1 MQPHLSPPNRGG
13 QGGLPMDNFR
23 CGGFDRV
30 GSDMPWVSLAFAFFF
45 LLLFLYPYVI
55 YPATLRWMKRR
66 PVAAYRAQPR
76 PTASLLFSA
85 YNEEASLPEKIRNLE
100 EIRKVCPDVEF
111 VAYSDM
117 SSDRTREILESRS
130 DLIRFV
136 PSSERTGKATG
147 MRHMVASCTS
157 DICIY
162 TDANVILDPATVPVL
177 LDYFRDSSIGGVSG
191 TLKYIN
197 EDDGTTAQVGGLYWR
212 LEEKIKKLE
221 SECGS
226 MMGADGSIFAT
237 RRSIYPE
244 VPAHLLDDMTVSMSV
259 TFAGLRLISAPD
271 VVAYEKNTTSSSDE
285 FRRKRRIACRAFNT
299 HKHLWPSISRSYSLA
314 DKYKYVSHKLLRWFG
329 APMLALS
336 ALCFGVALWQWGMS
350 ALVLGGLGLLAG
362 LWLLA
367 RRGIGG
373 PIVTIYEVLTQ
384 VCATFM
390 GIVDSWQG
398 KTYQIWSPAKSR

>member
-1 MQPHLSPPNRGG
+1 M
-13 QGGLPMDNFR
+13 
-23 CGGFDRV
+23 
-30 GSDMPWVSLAFAFFF
+30 FF
-45 LLLFLYPYVI
+45 LLLFLHPYLVYPM
-55 YPATLRWMKRR
+55 TLRWFEKR
-66 PVAAYRAQPR
+66 PVASSKTLPR
-76 PTASLLFSA
+76 PSASLLFSA
-85 YNEEASLPEKIRNLE
+85 YNEEASLPDKIRNLE
-100 EIRKVCPDVEF
+100 EIRKVCPDIEF

-117 SSDRTREILESRS
+117 SSDRTREIIESRS

-147 MRHMVASCTS
+147 MRHMVASCTG

-162 TDANVILDPATVPVL
+162 TDANVMLDPATVPAL

-197 EDDGTTAQVGGLYWR
+197 DDDGTTAQVGGFYWR

-237 RRSIYPE
+237 RRSIYPV

-259 TFAGLRLISAPD
+259 TFEGLRLISAPD

-299 HKHLWPSISRSYSLA
+299 HKHLWPSIKRTYSLL

-336 ALCFGVALWQWGMS
+336 AIFLGVALCQ
-350 ALVLGGLGLLAG
+350 LGLGWLVVAG
-362 LWLLA
+362 LAVAVAGWWLA

-373 PIVTIYEVLTQ
+373 PIVTVYEVLTQ
-384 VCATFM
+384 VCATFV
-390 GIVDSWQG
+390 GIIDSWQG

>member
-1 MQPHLSPPNRGG
+1 M
-13 QGGLPMDNFR
+13 
-23 CGGFDRV
+23 
-30 GSDMPWVSLAFAFFF
+30 
-45 LLLFLYPYVI
+45 LLFVHPYLI
-55 YPATLRWMKRR
+55 YPITLRWMKRR
-66 PVAAYRAQPR
+66 PVAPGQTLPQPS
-76 PTASLLFSA
+76 ASLLFSA
-85 YNEEASLPEKIRNLE
+85 YNEEASLPDKIRNLE
-100 EIRKVCPDVEF
+100 EIRKICPDVEF

-117 SSDRTREILESRS
+117 SSDRTREIIESRS

-147 MRHMVASCTS
+147 MRHMVASCSS
-157 DICIY
+157 DICIF
-162 TDANVILDPATVPVL
+162 TDANVILDPATVPAL
-177 LDYFRDSSIGGVSG
+177 LNYFRDPTIGGVSG

-197 EDDGTTAQVGGLYWR
+197 DDEGTTAQVGGFYWR

-237 RRSIYPE
+237 RRSIYPV

-259 TFAGLRLISAPD
+259 TFEGLRLISAPD

-299 HKHLWPSISRSYSLA
+299 HKHLWPSIDRTYSLL
-314 DKYKYVSHKLLRWFG
+314 DRYKYVSHKLLRWFG

-336 ALCFGVALWQWGMS
+336 AIFFSVALCQMGLS
-350 ALVLGGLGLLAG
+350 SVVVASLGLAVV

-367 RRGIGG
+367 RKGIGG
-373 PIVTIYEVLTQ
+373 PLVTLYEVLTQ
-384 VCATFM
+384 ICATFM
-390 GIVDSWQG
+390 GIIDSWSG

>member
-1 MQPHLSPPNRGG
+1 
-13 QGGLPMDNFR
+13 
-23 CGGFDRV
+23 
-30 GSDMPWVSLAFAFFF
+30 MPWISLSLALLF
-45 LLLFLYPYVI
+45 LLLFVHPYLI
-55 YPATLRWMKRR
+55 YPITLRWMKRR
-66 PVAAYRAQPR
+66 PVAPGQTLPQPS
-76 PTASLLFSA
+76 ASLLFSA
-85 YNEEASLPEKIRNLE
+85 YNEEASLPDKIRNLE
-100 EIRKVCPDVEF
+100 EIRKICPDVEF

-117 SSDRTREILESRS
+117 SSDRTREIIESRS

-147 MRHMVASCTS
+147 MRHMVASCSS
-157 DICIY
+157 DICIF
-162 TDANVILDPATVPVL
+162 TDANVILDPATVPAL
-177 LDYFRDSSIGGVSG
+177 LNYFRDPTIGGVSG

-197 EDDGTTAQVGGLYWR
+197 DDEGTTAQVGGFYWR

-237 RRSIYPE
+237 RRSIYPV

-259 TFAGLRLISAPD
+259 TFEGLRLISAPD

-299 HKHLWPSISRSYSLA
+299 HKHLWPSIDRTYSLL
-314 DKYKYVSHKLLRWFG
+314 DRYKYVSHKLLRWFG

-336 ALCFGVALWQWGMS
+336 AIFFSVALCQMGLS
-350 ALVLGGLGLLAG
+350 SVVVASLGLAVV

-367 RRGIGG
+367 RKGIGG
-373 PIVTIYEVLTQ
+373 PLVTLYEVLTQ
-384 VCATFM
+384 ICATFM
-390 GIVDSWQG
+390 GIIDSWSG

>member
-1 MQPHLSPPNRGG
+1 
-13 QGGLPMDNFR
+13 MDNR
-23 CGGFDRV
+23 HLGEFDWMR
-30 GSDMPWVSLAFAFFF
+30 SAMPWVSLSLALFF
-45 LLLFLYPYVI
+45 LLLFLHPYWI
-55 YPATLRWMKRR
+55 YPITLRWFKKR
-66 PVAAYRAQPR
+66 PVGGGGSLPR
-76 PTASLLFSA
+76 PTASLLFAA
-85 YNEEASLPEKIRNLE
+85 YNEEASLPDKIRNLE
-100 EIRKVCPDVEF
+100 AIRKICPEVEF

-117 SSDRTREILESRS
+117 SSDRTREIIESRA

-147 MRHMVASCTS
+147 MRHMVASCSS

-162 TDANVILDPATVPVL
+162 TDANVILDPATVPAL
-177 LDYFRDSSIGGVSG
+177 LDYFRDPSIGGVSG

-197 EDDGTTAQVGGLYWR
+197 DDEGTTAQVGGFYWR

-237 RRSIYPE
+237 RRSIYPV

-259 TFAGLRLISAPD
+259 TFEGMRLISAPD
-271 VVAYEKNTTSSSDE
+271 VVAYEKNTTSTSDE

-299 HKHLWPSISRSYSLA
+299 HKHLWPRISQNYSWS

-329 APMLALS
+329 APFLVLS
-336 ALCFGVALWQWGMS
+336 AAFFSASLCQ
-350 ALVLGGLGLLAG
+350 LGLNKLVAAAWVLAVV
-362 LWLLA
+362 LWLFA

-373 PIVTIYEVLTQ
+373 PLVTIYEILTQ
-384 VCATFM
+384 IWATFM
-390 GIVDSWQG
+390 GIVDSWRG

>member
-1 MQPHLSPPNRGG
+1 
-13 QGGLPMDNFR
+13 
-23 CGGFDRV
+23 
-30 GSDMPWVSLAFAFFF
+30 MPWISLSLALLF
-45 LLLFLYPYVI
+45 LLLFVHPYLI
-55 YPATLRWMKRR
+55 YPLTLRWIERR
-66 PVAAYRAQPR
+66 PVASGRTLPR
-76 PTASLLFSA
+76 PSASLLFSA
-85 YNEEASLPEKIRNLE
+85 YNEEASLPDKIRNLE
-100 EIRKVCPDVEF
+100 EIRKICPDVEF

-117 SSDRTREILESRS
+117 SSDRTREIIESRP

-147 MRHMVASCTS
+147 MRHMVASCSS
-157 DICIY
+157 DICIF
-162 TDANVILDPATVPVL
+162 TDANVILDPATVPTL
-177 LDYFRDSSIGGVSG
+177 LDYFRDPTIGGVSG

-197 EDDGTTAQVGGLYWR
+197 DDEGTTAQVGGFYWR

-237 RRSIYPE
+237 RRSIYPV

-259 TFAGLRLISAPD
+259 TFEGLRLISAPD

-299 HKHLWPSISRSYSLA
+299 HKHLWPSIDRTYSLL
-314 DKYKYVSHKLLRWFG
+314 DRYKYVSHKLLRWFG

-336 ALCFGVALWQWGMS
+336 AFFFGVALCQMGLS
-350 ALVLGGLGLLAG
+350 SLVVAGAGLAVV

-367 RRGIGG
+367 RKGIGG
-373 PIVTIYEVLTQ
+373 PLVTLYEVLTQ

-390 GIVDSWQG
+390 GIIDSWKG